1 MNWKEWRANAFDGGK
16 EKAKQFFGGL
26 DGFYW

>member
-1 MNWKEWRANAFDGGK
+1 MNWKEWRANAFDGGQ